1 MNVVF
6 DTLAKEELTDAIEYY
21 EVEMRGLG
29 VRFKEETA
37 RVLRIIKKMP
47 EIGSLESKNI
57 RRYLLHKFPYKIL
70 ALLGFLWVH
79 MQPSTEEQYSYSVVL
94 EVPEASRC

>member
-1 MNVVF
+1 
-6 DTLAKEELTDAIEYY
+6 LAKEELTDAIEYY

-57 RRYLLHKFPYKIL
+57 RRYLLHKFLYKIL
-70 ALLGFLWVH
+70 YSNQKDHIYVIAVAHMHREPKYWVD
-79 MQPSTEEQYSYSVVL
+79 
-94 EVPEASRC
+94 RKR